1 MTGNKLIK
9 TKGIVLSEANYSET
23 DKILTIL
30 TYDLGKVSC
39 IAKGARRNQSRFLAS
54 SQLFA
59 FSDLILFKGNGDLYH
74 INSAELIDSFYSLRY
89 NLDKLDIAMECVK
102 FVKDNTYENQNTFNI
117 LKLIINTLY
126 IISAS
131 EKNLIQIKNVFYI
144 KFLCMLGYAPQVKH
158 CGACGSHEGL
168 AAFSVKN
175 KAVLCNECRR
185 KEDFDISVGARLA
198 LEYIIH
204 SKLKDIFSFEVN
216 EDVLKE
222 LDLIRKIYVETTL
235 GQA

>member
-1 MTGNKLIK
+1 VTGNKLIK

-59 FSDLILFKGNGDLYH
+59 FSDLILYKGNGELYH

-89 NLDKLDIAMECVK
+89 NLDKLDAAMECVK
-102 FVKDNTYENQNTFNI
+102 FVKDNTYENQNSFNI

-131 EKNLIQIKNVFYI
+131 EKDLKQIKNVFYI
-144 KFLCMLGYAPQVKH
+144 KLLCMLGYPPQVKQ
-158 CGACGSHEGL
+158 CGTCGKKEGL
-168 AAFSVKN
+168 TGFSVKS
-175 KAVLCNECRR
+175 KAVLCNECRT
-185 KEDFDISVGARLA
+185 KGDLDISVGARLS
-198 LEYIIH
+198 LEYIVH

-222 LDLIRKIYVETTL
+222 LDLIRKIYVETIL
-235 GQA
+235 NE

>member
-144 KFLCMLGYAPQVKH
+144 KFLCMLGYAPQVKY
-158 CGACGSHEGL
+158 CGVCGSHEGL
-168 AAFSVKN
+168 NAFSVKN

-185 KEDFDISVGARLA
+185 KEDLNISAGARLS

-222 LDLIRKIYVETTL
+222 LDFIRKIYVETTL
-235 GQA
+235 QG

>member
-1 MTGNKLIK
+1 MTSNKLIK
-9 TKGIVLSEANYSET
+9 TKGIVLSESNYSET

-54 SQLFA
+54 SQIFA
-59 FSDLILFKGNGDLYH
+59 FSDLILFRGNGELYH

-89 NLDKLDIAMECVK
+89 NLDKLDTAMECVK
-102 FVKDNTYENQNTFNI
+102 FVKDNTYENQNTLNI

-131 EKNLIQIKNVFYI
+131 EKDLRQIKNVFYI
-144 KFLCMLGYAPQVKH
+144 KFLCMLGFTPQVKQCNN
-158 CGACGSHEGL
+158 CGKKEGL
-168 AAFSVKN
+168 TAFSAKN
-175 KAVLCNECRR
+175 KAVLCDECRR
-185 KEDFDISVGARLA
+185 REDLNISVGARLA
-198 LEYIIH
+198 LEYIVH

-222 LDLIRKIYVETTL
+222 LDLIRKIYVETAL
-235 GQA
+235 G

>member
-9 TKGIVLSEANYSET
+9 TKGIVLTEANYSET

-54 SQLFA
+54 SQMFA
-59 FSDLILFKGNGDLYH
+59 FSDFILFKGNGELYH

-89 NLDKLDIAMECVK
+89 NLDKLDVAMECAK
-102 FVKDNTYENQNTFNI
+102 FVKDNTYENQNSFNI

-126 IISAS
+126 IMTAS
-131 EKNLIQIKNVFYI
+131 EKDLRQIKNVFYI
-144 KFLCMLGYAPQVKH
+144 KFLSMLGYAPNVKQ
-158 CGACGSHEGL
+158 CGICGGKQEL
-168 AAFSVKN
+168 TAFSIKR
-175 KAVLCNECRR
+175 KTVLCSECRN
-185 KEDFDISVGARLA
+185 KDDIDISVGLRLT

-216 EDVLKE
+216 EEVLKE
-222 LDLIRKIYVETTL
+222 LELIRKLYVEAAL
-235 GQA
+235 GI

>member
-1 MTGNKLIK
+1 VTGNKLIK

-54 SQLFA
+54 SQLFS
-59 FSDLILFKGNGDLYH
+59 FSDLILFKGNGELYH

-89 NLDKLDIAMECVK
+89 NLDKLDTAMECVK

-126 IISAS
+126 IITAS
-131 EKNLIQIKNVFYI
+131 EKDLRQIKNVFYI
-144 KFLCMLGYAPQVKH
+144 KFLCILGYAPNVKQ
-158 CGACGSHEGL
+158 CGNCGKKDGL
-168 AAFSVKN
+168 IAFSVNN
-175 KAVLCNECRR
+175 KAVLCDECRNN
-185 KEDFDISVGARLA
+185 KDLDISVGARLA

-216 EDVLKE
+216 EEVLKE
-222 LDLIRKIYVETTL
+222 LDLIRKIYVETAL
-235 GQA
+235 G

>member
-59 FSDLILFKGNGDLYH
+59 FSDLILFKGNGEVYH
-74 INSAELIDSFYSLRY
+74 INSAELIDSFYSLRN
-89 NLDKLDIAMECVK
+89 NLDKLDVAMECVK
-102 FVKDNTYENQNTFNI
+102 FVKDNTYESQNTFNI

-131 EKNLIQIKNVFYI
+131 EKDLRQIKNVFYI
-144 KFLCMLGYAPQVKH
+144 KFLCMLGYSPNVKQ
-158 CGACGSHEGL
+158 CGSCGKQDRL
-168 AAFSVKN
+168 TAFSVKN
-175 KAVLCNECRR
+175 KTVLCDECKR
-185 KEDFDISVGARLA
+185 KEDLDISIGARLS

-204 SKLKDIFSFEVN
+204 SKLKDIFSFEVK
-216 EDVLKE
+216 EEVLRE
-222 LDLIRKIYVETTL
+222 LDMIRKIYVEMTL
-235 GQA
+235 G

>member
-30 TYDLGKVSC
+30 TYDLGKISC

-54 SQLFA
+54 SQIFA
-59 FSDLILFKGNGDLYH
+59 FSDLILFKGGGELYH

-89 NLDKLDIAMECVK
+89 NLDKLDVAMECIK
-102 FVKDNTYENQNTFNI
+102 FVKDNTYENQNSFNI

-126 IISAS
+126 IITAS
-131 EKNLIQIKNVFYI
+131 EKDLRQIKNVFYI
-144 KFLCMLGYAPQVKH
+144 KFLSILGYAPNVKQCGI
-158 CGACGSHEGL
+158 CGAKQEL
-168 AAFSVKN
+168 TAFSVKR
-175 KAVLCNECRR
+175 KTVLCGECRG
-185 KEDFDISVGARLA
+185 KEDIDINVGVRLA

-216 EDVLKE
+216 EEVLKE
-222 LDLIRKIYVETTL
+222 LELIRKIYVEAAL
-235 GQA
+235 GS

>member
-59 FSDLILFKGNGDLYH
+59 FSDLILFKGNGELYH

-89 NLDKLDIAMECVK
+89 NLDKLETAMECVK
-102 FVKDNTYENQNTFNI
+102 FVKDNTYESQNTFNI

-131 EKNLIQIKNVFYI
+131 EKDVRQIKNVFYI
-144 KFLCMLGYAPQVKH
+144 KFLCMLGFAPQVKQ
-158 CGACGSHEGL
+158 CGVCGKKEGL
-168 AAFSVKN
+168 TAFSVKT
-175 KAVLCNECRR
+175 KAVLCDECRR
-185 KEDFDISVGARLA
+185 KEDINISVGARLS

-222 LDLIRKIYVETTL
+222 LDLIRKIYVETAL
-235 GQA
+235 G

>member
-23 DKILTIL
+23 DKILTVL
-30 TYDLGKVSC
+30 TYDLGKISC

-59 FSDLILFKGNGDLYH
+59 FSDLILFKGNGELYH

-89 NLDKLDIAMECVK
+89 NLDKLDTAMECVK
-102 FVKDNTYENQNTFNI
+102 FVKDNTYESQNTFNI

-126 IISAS
+126 IISAT
-131 EKNLIQIKNVFYI
+131 EKDVRQIKNVFYI

-158 CGACGSHEGL
+158 CGSCGKQEGL
-168 AAFSVKN
+168 TAFSVKN
-175 KAVLCNECRR
+175 KAVFCDECRDR
-185 KEDFDISVGARLA
+185 KDLDISVGARLS

-216 EDVLKE
+216 EEVLKE
-222 LDLIRKIYVETTL
+222 LDLIRKIYVETVISE
-235 GQA
+235 

>member
-59 FSDLILFKGNGDLYH
+59 FSDLILFKGNGELYH
-74 INSAELIDSFYSLRY
+74 INSAELIDSFYSLRN
-89 NLDKLDIAMECVK
+89 NLDKLDVAMECVK
-102 FVKDNTYENQNTFNI
+102 FVKDNTYESQNTFNI

-131 EKNLIQIKNVFYI
+131 EKDLRQIKNVFYI
-144 KFLCMLGYAPQVKH
+144 KFLCMLGFAPQVKQ
-158 CGACGSHEGL
+158 CGTCGKQDRL
-168 AAFSVKN
+168 IAFSVKN
-175 KAVLCNECRR
+175 KTVLCDECKR
-185 KEDFDISVGARLA
+185 KEDLDISIGARLS
-198 LEYIIH
+198 LEYVIH

-216 EDVLKE
+216 EEVLRE
-222 LDLIRKIYVETTL
+222 LDMIRKIYVETIMN
-235 GQA
+235 

>member
-30 TYDLGKVSC
+30 TYDLGKISC

-59 FSDLILFKGNGDLYH
+59 FSDLILFKGNGELYH
-74 INSAELIDSFYSLRY
+74 INSAELIDSFYSLRN
-89 NLDKLDIAMECVK
+89 NLDKLDTAMECVK
-102 FVKDNTYENQNTFNI
+102 FVKDNTYENQTTFNI

-126 IISAS
+126 IISAT
-131 EKNLIQIKNVFYI
+131 EKDLRQIKNVFYI
-144 KFLCMLGYAPQVKH
+144 KFLCMLGYALQVKK
-158 CGACGSHEGL
+158 CGNCGKEEGL
-168 AAFSVKN
+168 SAFSIKN
-175 KAVLCNECRR
+175 KAVLCNECRA
-185 KEDFDISVGARLA
+185 KSDFDISAGARLS

-204 SKLKDIFSFEVN
+204 SKLKDIFAFEVN
-216 EDVLKE
+216 EEVLKE
-222 LDLIRKIYVETTL
+222 LDLIRKIYVETIIN
-235 GQA
+235 

>member
-89 NLDKLDIAMECVK
+89 NLDKLETAMECVK

-131 EKNLIQIKNVFYI
+131 EKDIRQIKNVFYI
-144 KFLCMLGYAPQVKH
+144 KFLCMLGFAPQVKQ
-158 CGACGSHEGL
+158 CGVCGKKEGL
-168 AAFSVKN
+168 TAFSVKN
-175 KAVLCNECRR
+175 KAVLCDECRR
-185 KEDFDISVGARLA
+185 KEDIDISVGARLC

-222 LDLIRKIYVETTL
+222 LDLIRKIYVETAL
-235 GQA
+235 G